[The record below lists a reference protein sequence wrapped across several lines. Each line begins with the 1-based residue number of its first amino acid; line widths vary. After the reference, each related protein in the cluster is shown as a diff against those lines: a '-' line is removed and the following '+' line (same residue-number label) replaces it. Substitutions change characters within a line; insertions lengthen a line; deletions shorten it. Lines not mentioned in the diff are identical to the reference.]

1 MVSSSPDAGPLS
13 ILFEDEHLLAVSKPA
28 GLLTQGAP
36 GRGPTLEDAVRA
48 HLSPDAPRSVYLGT
62 VHRLDRPVSGV
73 IVWAKN
79 RRAARRLAREFETR
93 RASKEYWAIVECP
106 AGTPAGEGRWED
118 WLSPHSNAAGVVDVL
133 DPDATGARRAV
144 TRWRSGS
151 PPIDRAT
158 SLAWLRLW
166 PETGR
171 THQLRAQCAFHG
183 MPIVGDAP
191 YRATTPFPQGIALHA
206 RALSV
211 RHPTLGHTLELIAP
225 VPEEWNAWGLE
236 GDGPTRS

>member
-1 MVSSSPDAGPLS
+1 MASSCPDSEPLS
-13 ILFEDEHLLAVSKPA
+13 ILFEDEHVLAVSKPA

-48 HLSPDAPRSVYLGT
+48 YLSPDAPRSVYLGT

-79 RRAARRLAREFETR
+79 PRAARRLSREFETG
-93 RASKEYWAIVECP
+93 RAAKEYWAIVECP
-106 AGTPAGEGRWED
+106 DSPVEGGRWED
-118 WLSPHSNAAGVVDVL
+118 WLARHSNAAGVVQVL
-133 DPDATGARRAV
+133 DPEAPGARRAA
-144 TRWRSGS
+144 TRWRPGS
-151 PPIDRAT
+151 PALDRAAGR
-158 SLAWLRLW
+158 AWLRLW

-191 YRATTPFPQGIALHA
+191 YGATTSFPSGVALHA

-211 RHPTLGHTLELIAP
+211 RHPTLGLMLELIAP
-225 VPEEWNAWGLE
+225 TPEDWRAWGLAA
-236 GDGPTRS
+236 DGPTRS